1 MHRPGLLVLLLVAVV
16 SGPTQMAAAAG
27 ASQGAA
33 PAAAVS
39 PQRALVNQYCI
50 TCHSERRRVAGLT
63 LDTANVD
70 AVGAQAA
77 TWEKVV
83 AKLNA
88 NAMPPVGSP
97 RPSEDARQAFVS
109 WLEHELDRAAAARPF
124 VGPTSPFHRLNR
136 TEYQNTIRDLFGL
149 EIDAAAYLPGDD
161 AAYGF
166 DNNAEVLSMS
176 PTLFDGY
183 LAAASRISQLAVG
196 DVTMA
201 PVLTSFRFPTQLLQQ
216 GRTSDDLPFGSRGG
230 LAVTHY
236 FPVDGEYEFR
246 LRLQRNYVNYI
257 RGLGAPQQLDVRVDG
272 RTATVLTD
280 LFPRKALGSVVGIGG
295 MVGSTC
301 TITATAASITVG
313 TTTISSGTDGRVL
326 TRASGVLAEYT
337 ISGTGSAGMEAAID
351 KLSRVYAKA
360 GVPERFHGSFHDLPH
375 SFIPA
380 MQEEAFAW
388 LDRWL

>member
-1 MHRPGLLVLLLVAVV
+1 MMLSTFKIGQRLALAFGVVLALLAI
-16 SGPTQMAAAAG
+16 MAAASAWQANNL
-27 ASQGAA
+27 ASNTDVYADDLVPSFQAQHQIAMDLGNIRRYEYRHVLVDTLAEKDEIEPKIREFQKSVDSKIDQYLRNLVSNEEDRRTAEGVRTAFAA
-33 PAAAVS
+33 
-39 PQRALVNQYCI
+39 Y
-50 TCHSERRRVAGLT
+50 
-63 LDTANVD
+63 
-70 AVGAQAA
+70 AA

-201 PVLTSFRFPTQLLQQ
+201 PVLTSFQRIVTRDPDWSEAWATESPPTC
-216 GRTSDDLPFGSRGG
+216 R
-230 LAVTHY
+230 
-236 FPVDGEYEFR
+236 
-246 LRLQRNYVNYI
+246 
-257 RGLGAPQQLDVRVDG
+257 
-272 RTATVLTD
+272 
-280 LFPRKALGSVVGIGG
+280 
-295 MVGSTC
+295 
-301 TITATAASITVG
+301 
-313 TTTISSGTDGRVL
+313 SG
-326 TRASGVLAEYT
+326 
-337 ISGTGSAGMEAAID
+337 
-351 KLSRVYAKA
+351 
-360 GVPERFHGSFHDLPH
+360 
-375 SFIPA
+375 
-380 MQEEAFAW
+380 
-388 LDRWL
+388 